1 MHEPTI
7 QISPRLN
14 GAVTIEILVILCLWG
29 VLVFSLGPLECFFDL
44 PLQIS
49 MLHRHLEQI
58 IDLNWILTSI
68 FVASLMGLP
77 VWDVLRDC
85 EFSTSSVKYLSCA
98 PGSLGVASKLA
109 RIFAARIGS
118 LSFKHAT
125 CGFSIV
131 QPQLMAATT
140 LFSMLSLM

>member
-29 VLVFSLGPLECFFDL
+29 VLVLSLGPLECFFYL

-49 MLHRHLEQI
+49 MLHQI

-98 PGSLGVASKLA
+98 PVSLGVASKLA
-109 RIFAARIGS
+109 RICAARIGS

-125 CGFSIV
+125 CGLSIV